1 MDVSS
6 PTSHRRARRRD
17 DGATTCAR
25 APDARAMAAIDA
37 STDAAPTDGARADA
51 AEGSTTGRD
60 FDATVSRARLHGAP
74 RGRARGRAWPR
85 RGRARRPGDVVF
97 WHRVA
102 REFFDVGF
110 EHWAVYVG
118 RVGVADERLGIWRW
132 IRDGDDRD
140 AAVECVVHLW
150 GAPSGGEGE
159 DGGGNRDMDANAA
172 CVLSPLADVGED
184 PRCGNA
190 RYDATHAPLR
200 IGDIVDRCR
209 LAVDQGFYE
218 GRYGAYCVR
227 ANNCEH
233 FATWARYGVR
243 FSQQIEEKVETGLT
257 IARVAASLLAQRDV
271 GLDPNAMNMA
281 KHLIMGTRVHPNDEE
296 EIAAAIKDMN
306 GGESPKYTAAED
318 VAYILDYLVD
328 RVDVEVEDQ
337 LERDRERVHVPWS
350 SRPVPASREIAT
362 LSFGRARSV
371 RPSVPEEEESFS
383 ITAGQVSAFAGQVG
397 RFVTQ
402 ASASAFRVL
411 GAGLE
416 ELARTSRPPPRADPP
431 ISPPATTAG
440 EHETDS

>member
-243 FSQQIEEKVETGLT
+243 FSQQIEDKVATGLT

-271 GLDPNAMNMA
+271 G
-281 KHLIMGTRVHPNDEE
+281 TR
-296 EIAAAIKDMN
+296 
-306 GGESPKYTAAED
+306 
-318 VAYILDYLVD
+318 
-328 RVDVEVEDQ
+328 
-337 LERDRERVHVPWS
+337 
-350 SRPVPASREIAT
+350 SRTR
-362 LSFGRARSV
+362 
-371 RPSVPEEEESFS
+371 
-383 ITAGQVSAFAGQVG
+383 
-397 RFVTQ
+397 
-402 ASASAFRVL
+402 
-411 GAGLE
+411 
-416 ELARTSRPPPRADPP
+416 
-431 ISPPATTAG
+431 
-440 EHETDS
+440 

>member
-1 MDVSS
+1 MRV
-6 PTSHRRARRRD
+6 D
-17 DGATTCAR
+17 DGAR
-25 APDARAMAAIDA
+25 
-37 STDAAPTDGARADA
+37 DGARGDGARDA
-51 AEGSTTGRD
+51 TREGRTTGRD
-60 FDATVSRARLHGAP
+60 ASTVSRARLHGAP

-118 RVGVADERLGIWRW
+118 RVGVADDALGIWRW
-132 IRDGDDRD
+132 MRDGDDVD

-150 GAPSGGEGE
+150 GAPEGGEDEGGE
-159 DGGGNRDMDANAA
+159 RNRDMDANAA

-184 PRCGNA
+184 PRCGNE
-190 RYDATHAPLR
+190 RFDATHAPLR
-200 IGDIVDRCR
+200 IGEIVDRCR

-243 FSQQIEEKVETGLT
+243 FSQQIEDTVSLGVN
-257 IARVAASLLAQRDV
+257 IARVAASLLARRDV
-271 GLDPNAMNMA
+271 GTDPNAMNMA
-281 KHLIMGTRVHPNDEE
+281 KHLIMGTRVNPNDEE
-296 EIAAAIKDMN
+296 EIAAAVKDMH
-306 GGESPKYTAAED
+306 GGESPKYTAEED
-318 VAYILDYLVD
+318 VAYVLDYIID

-371 RPSVPEEEESFS
+371 RPGVPEEEESFS
-383 ITAGQVSAFAGQVG
+383 VTAGQVSAFAGQVG
-397 RFVTQ
+397 RFVGQ
-402 ASASAFRVL
+402 ASTSAFRIL

-416 ELARTSRPPPRADPP
+416 ELARTSQPPPSADPP

-440 EHETDS
+440 ERETDS